1 MNAKSNF
8 KTMTVFLALC
18 GCLRVFGG
26 EVEDQP
32 LTLALAQEVWNKSY
46 ESPYRKCQMMS
57 GFMQRVGMADR
68 EKGTNQAEIAAI
80 KAYLLDAVLQK
91 QPATIDDYGIEAP
104 GIRDYVVLLSVALQ
118 WDDMG
123 NRDVLMKVANS
134 IARFQ
139 LLPEI
144 ELSKVMPV
152 AGKIDDYLKYGP
164 SKPPRLGG
172 ITRRWKGPATERVYK
187 VANFRTDYN
196 RSVRQMRES
205 IAQLCRSI
213 IFNGQDKDFDEASR
227 QALWEEFVEVSGL
240 PSENGKE

>member
-1 MNAKSNF
+1 MNAKSYYA
-8 KTMTVFLALC
+8 MTLFLALC
-18 GCLRVFGG
+18 GCLNTLG
-26 EVEDQP
+26 EVTEERP

-46 ESPYRKCQMMS
+46 ESPCRKYEMMS

-68 EKGTNQAEIAAI
+68 EKGTNLTEIAVI
-80 KAYLLDAVLQK
+80 KAYLLDEVLQK
-91 QPATIDDYGIEAP
+91 QPATIDDYGVEPP
-104 GIRDYVVLLSVALQ
+104 GIRDYEDILSIALQ
-118 WDDMG
+118 WDGMG
-123 NRDVLMKVANS
+123 SRDVLMKVANS

-139 LLPEI
+139 PLPEI
-144 ELSKVMPV
+144 QLSRVMPI